1 MIIICVFATE
11 VAYLHYYCLLCY
23 YSAFV
28 YCLVDQ
34 LFTCLPQDADGPATE
49 VVVEAEVLVATD
61 VQKLLVGKDKLEGRQ
76 KVEEGYTNQLP

>member
-1 MIIICVFATE
+1 MIIIHVFATE
-11 VAYLHYYCLLCY
+11 VAYLHYCYLLCY

>member
-1 MIIICVFATE
+1 M
-11 VAYLHYYCLLCY
+11 
-23 YSAFV
+23 
-28 YCLVDQ
+28 DQ

-61 VQKLLVGKDKLEGRQ
+61 VQELLVGKDKLEGRQ